1 MSYDASDTSELNAA
15 RRALGDITEDELL
28 TDDEI
33 EIVISEQGYN
43 LGVAI
48 LAEGLAARYAQE
60 PSSVSLPSGLSVSWA
75 KRVEYFMTETLTIID
90 TAQTDDGPG
99 RHGAHSQR
107 PVLDAEW

>member
-75 KRVEYFMTETLTIID
+75 KRVEYWLERAAYYRTLAVRETSVATAGLTSRAA
-90 TAQTDDGPG
+90 TVA
-99 RHGAHSQR
+99 
-107 PVLDAEW
+107 VW